1 MSKTSKTGW
10 FIVGA
15 FVLGGLA
22 DDDEPQSVTHVPTT
36 VVHKTT
42 RVLQEPA
49 PVLKQS
55 TKPDTQIKTSSLPK
69 SVLKQVTTSAPQPT
83 TQPVQRYQP
92 KSMYVDASRLN
103 VRTGPAKTNKVI
115 WTLKRDQ
122 KITVTNKEG
131 DWLYVE
137 GTRFKGWVFGTYL
150 TNNPAPQQ
158 ASLPAPKK
166 TNSLSVSAI
175 KKILIKRS
183 HAYYS
188 GNCPCPY
195 NITAAG
201 RRCGKRSAW
210 SRPGGASPLCY
221 NRDVTAGMV
230 ADYRARQ

>member
-1 MSKTSKTGW
+1 
-10 FIVGA
+10 
-15 FVLGGLA
+15 
-22 DDDEPQSVTHVPTT
+22 
-36 VVHKTT
+36 
-42 RVLQEPA
+42 
-49 PVLKQS
+49 
-55 TKPDTQIKTSSLPK
+55 
-69 SVLKQVTTSAPQPT
+69 
-83 TQPVQRYQP
+83 
-92 KSMYVDASRLN
+92 MYVDASRLN

-131 DWLYVE
+131 DWFYVE

-201 RRCGKRSAW
+201 RRCSGRSAW
-210 SRPGGASPLCY
+210 SRPGGESPLCY